1 MDLDSRI
8 ALVGPN
14 GAGKSTL
21 LKLMTGELEALDGMV
36 KRHNHLKIGMYHQ
49 HLTDLLDDK
58 LNPLEYM
65 VSQPICFQ
73 LELGSGCMR
82 LCHDFCQI
90 PHLHRPIPEALPA
103 PLFRLVPTDSLQ
115 QSGLSSRHCWPTDGT
130 YFVQRGWILLLDT
143 LRKPCADPVGLSC
156 CCAFSHDGIPCT
168 AEVPGEHC
176 TLGCQSCYCHLMH
189 LAQSCH
195 QLPSSPSRSQPALVI
210 ASA

>member
-65 VSQPICFQ
+65 VS
-73 LELGSGCMR
+73 L
-82 LCHDFCQI
+82 
-90 PHLHRPIPEALPA
+90 
-103 PLFRLVPTDSLQ
+103 
-115 QSGLSSRHCWPTDGT
+115 
-130 YFVQRGWILLLDT
+130 
-143 LRKPCADPVGLSC
+143 
-156 CCAFSHDGIPCT
+156 
-168 AEVPGEHC
+168 
-176 TLGCQSCYCHLMH
+176 
-189 LAQSCH
+189 
-195 QLPSSPSRSQPALVI
+195 
-210 ASA
+210 